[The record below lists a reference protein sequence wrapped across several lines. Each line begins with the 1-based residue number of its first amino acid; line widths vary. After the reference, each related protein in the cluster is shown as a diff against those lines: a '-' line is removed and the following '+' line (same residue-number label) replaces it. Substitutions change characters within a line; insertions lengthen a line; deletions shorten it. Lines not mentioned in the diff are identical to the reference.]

1 MNNLEELDKLN
12 TFKEKGIISEE
23 EFQQQKKIL
32 LNQPQMGNKSQL
44 CYVLLAFFF
53 GVLGVHNFYAGRW
66 KRGLAQLL
74 ITLLTLFVGCLITG
88 VWVIINIFAIHTDG
102 KGNEFQPCPVA
113 KYICGILGIVE
124 YIWVFFALFGILA
137 IGGAAGYTVA
147 MNKYRANEI
156 VSYALRVQLE
166 TIAQNSMDE
175 GQPTTKSC
183 EDLLAIDT
191 EVAPFVSECLSFPDG
206 RIQITVNDEAVKRA
220 IQQTAPRIQENSNG
234 DLVLSSP

>member
-74 ITLLTLFVGCLITG
+74 ITLLTLLFTRTAKEMNFNLAQWPNTSVVFWGL
-88 VWVIINIFAIHTDG
+88 WNIFGYSLLCLVSWLLEVPQAI
-102 KGNEFQPCPVA
+102 P
-113 KYICGILGIVE
+113 
-124 YIWVFFALFGILA
+124 W
-137 IGGAAGYTVA
+137 
-147 MNKYRANEI
+147 R
-156 VSYALRVQLE
+156 
-166 TIAQNSMDE
+166 
-175 GQPTTKSC
+175 
-183 EDLLAIDT
+183 
-191 EVAPFVSECLSFPDG
+191 
-206 RIQITVNDEAVKRA
+206 
-220 IQQTAPRIQENSNG
+220 
-234 DLVLSSP
+234 